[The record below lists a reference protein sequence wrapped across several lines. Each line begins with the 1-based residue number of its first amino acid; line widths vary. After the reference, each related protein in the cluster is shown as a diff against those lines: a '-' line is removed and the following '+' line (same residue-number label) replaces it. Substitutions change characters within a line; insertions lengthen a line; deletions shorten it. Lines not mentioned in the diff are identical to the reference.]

1 VISTYW
7 DSEGGNDVRTRFTLR
22 VVVLAII
29 ALGVLVA
36 GPAVAYAKGGG
47 KKTLK
52 LTGEQVQS
60 EFLDLGT
67 PGPIP
72 SLGDE
77 LVFSETLFKKGREVG
92 VSAVDCT
99 VKQSVPPYTVVIFHC
114 VGTLKLFGKGQIAV
128 QGLIEVQGMD
138 DPGPFKVAI
147 VGGTGKFRC
156 ACGSATYEQTS
167 DPMEEP
173 VTSVY
178 KLRIDSCKK
187 GKKDDDKKGK
197 KKRDRDRDRD

>member
-1 VISTYW
+1 M
-7 DSEGGNDVRTRFTLR
+7 RTRFTLK

-29 ALGVLVA
+29 ALGLLVA
-36 GPAVAYAKGGG
+36 GPAVANAKGGG
-47 KKTLK
+47 KKTLT
-52 LTGEQVQS
+52 LTAEEVQS

-67 PGPIP
+67 PGPFP

-77 LVFSETLFKKGREVG
+77 LIISETLFKRGREVG
-92 VSAVDCT
+92 VSGVNCT
-99 VKQSVPPYTVVIFHC
+99 VKQAVPPYDVVIFHC
-114 VGTLKLFGKGQIAV
+114 VATLKLKKGQIAL
-128 QGLIEVQGMD
+128 QGLIEVQGED

-156 ACGSATYEQTS
+156 ACGEAKVRQTS
-167 DPMEEP
+167 LPGEEP

-187 GKKDDDKKGK
+187 GKKDDDKKRK
-197 KKRDRDRDRD
+197 KDRDRDRDRD

>member
-1 VISTYW
+1 
-7 DSEGGNDVRTRFTLR
+7 VRTRFTLK

-36 GPAVAYAKGGG
+36 GPAVANAKGSG

-52 LTGEQVQS
+52 LTAEEVQS

-77 LVFSETLFKKGREVG
+77 LIFSETLFKRGREVG

-99 VKQSVPPYTVVIFHC
+99 VKQSVPPYDVAIFHC
-114 VGTLKLFGKGQIAV
+114 VATLKLFKKGQITL
-128 QGLIEVQGMD
+128 QGLIEVQGED

-147 VGGTGKFRC
+147 TGGTGKFRC
-156 ACGSATYEQTS
+156 ACGEAIVRQTS
-167 DPMEEP
+167 EPGVEP

-197 KKRDRDRDRD
+197 KDRDRDRDRD